1 MKKLYATPTV
11 EFTGFD
17 VEDVI
22 TVSIQTLADPGDEAA
37 INAVMT
43 AVGETG
49 ITANYEQA
57 EHYSSY
63 TW

>member
-1 MKKLYATPTV
+1 MKKIYATPTV

-22 TVSIQTLADPGDEAA
+22 TVSIDAIVNTPAEADE
-37 INAVMT
+37 VMRRVQ
-43 AVGETG
+43 ATG
-49 ITANYEQA
+49 ITQNYEGA
-57 EHYSSY
+57 VHYGSY

>member
-22 TVSIQTLADPGDEAA
+22 TVSIKTVVESSSEVE
-37 INAVMT
+37 AVMT
-43 AVGETG
+43 AVEGTG
-49 ITANYEQA
+49 LTASYDKA
-57 EHYSSY
+57 VHYGSY

>member
-22 TVSIQTLADPGDEAA
+22 TVSIRTVVQSEEQVEAVM
-37 INAVMT
+37 NAV
-43 AVGETG
+43 AQTG
-49 ITANYEQA
+49 ITDNYDKTV
-57 EHYSSY
+57 HYGSY

>member
-22 TVSIQTLADPGDEAA
+22 TVSIKTVVNTQEEIAP
-37 INAVMT
+37 VMT
-43 AVGETG
+43 AVEGAG
-49 ITANYEQA
+49 LTASYDA
-57 EHYSSY
+57 AVHYGSY

>member
-22 TVSIQTLADPGDEAA
+22 TVSIQTLADPAEVE
-37 INAVMT
+37 AVMT
-43 AVGETG
+43 ALEGTRVLD
-49 ITANYEQA
+49 NYDA
-57 EHYSSY
+57 AVHYNSGSY

>member
-22 TVSIQTLADPGDEAA
+22 TVSIKTVVESSSEVE
-37 INAVMT
+37 AVMT
-43 AVGETG
+43 AVEGTG
-49 ITANYEQA
+49 LTASYDTA
-57 EHYSSY
+57 VHYGSY

>member
-22 TVSIQTLADPGDEAA
+22 TVSIRTVVESPDEVQ
-37 INAVMT
+37 AVLD
-43 AVGETG
+43 AVEQTG
-49 ITANYEQA
+49 IMGSYDKTV
-57 EHYSSY
+57 HYGSY

>member
-22 TVSIQTLADPGDEAA
+22 TVSIQTLATTPEGIA
-37 INAVMT
+37 AVMT
-43 AVGETG
+43 AVGESVVND
-49 ITANYEQA
+49 NYDA
-57 EHYSSY
+57 TVHYSSY
-63 TW
+63 EW

>member
-22 TVSIQTLADPGDEAA
+22 TVSIKTVVNSESEVAAVLEAV
-37 INAVMT
+37 NQ
-43 AVGETG
+43 TG
-49 ITANYEQA
+49 ITANYDKTV
-57 EHYSSY
+57 HYGSY